1 MVCRRPRRQC
11 VHRYHL
17 SLVFDCGAPWNSLLG
32 WANLAHP
39 AQCERTHARVLKTG
53 TALQPLLFSSEP
65 LVRIESTT
73 ILYSTLQSVLHIRCC
88 ATQTW
93 ARSHVFPCVSDLL
106 GFARLPTPIVMFADF
121 ACTTPRAPL
130 RRLASFCQFCLKT
143 LLLGCV
149 PTRALPWL
157 RPTVL
162 LVAARS
168 PTILSW
174 RFGYLQCLCFPTV
187 C

>member
-39 AQCERTHARVLKTG
+39 AQCERTHARVLKTC
-53 TALQPLLFSSEP
+53 TALQPLLFSSEQ
-65 LVRIESTT
+65 LVRIKSTT
-73 ILYSTLQSVLHIRCC
+73 ILYPTLQSVLHIRCC

-106 GFARLPTPIVMFADF
+106 GFARLPTPIVMFACD
-121 ACTTPRAPL
+121 ATTPPSL
-130 RRLASFCQFCLKT
+130 RS
-143 LLLGCV
+143 
-149 PTRALPWL
+149 
-157 RPTVL
+157 RPTAIAMRQTLICGHFTITSNPPSFGCRAAQPDIVTHDL
-162 LVAARS
+162 LPVKCAHPAAK
-168 PTILSW
+168 PV
-174 RFGYLQCLCFPTV
+174 PHM
-187 C
+187 

>member
-73 ILYSTLQSVLHIRCC
+73 ILYH
-88 ATQTW
+88 
-93 ARSHVFPCVSDLL
+93 ARV
-106 GFARLPTPIVMFADF
+106 RDF

-174 RFGYLQCLCFPTV
+174 RFGYLQCLCSPTV